1 MSISTY
7 SQLKST
13 IGDWLN
19 RGDLVAVVPS
29 FIALAESQIERALRV
44 RQMIGR
50 SVATIDTP
58 YSAVPADFLE
68 PKTFKIT
75 SSTPVQPLEFAT
87 MEQMDDFEASNFG
100 LRKPTYFSV
109 VGNQLRVHP
118 APDTAYTAEL
128 VYYAKLPKLSDSNPT
143 NWLLTSSPDVYLYG
157 ALLQSAPYLKD
168 DERMAVWS
176 ALYTAGLESVKTAD
190 QGATA
195 SGLIKSRVKSFGVR

>member
-1 MSISTY
+1 MSLSTY

-13 IGDWLN
+13 LGDWLN
-19 RGDLVAVVPS
+19 REDLVAVVPS
-29 FIALAESQIERALRV
+29 FIALAEAQIERALRV

-50 SVATIDTP
+50 STATIDTQ
-58 YSAVPADFLE
+58 YSAVPSDFLE
-68 PKTFKIT
+68 TKTFKIT
-75 SSTPVQPLEFAT
+75 SSAPIQPLQFAT
-87 MEQMDDFEASNFG
+87 MEQMDEFDATNSAAQ
-100 LRKPTYFSV
+100 RPTLFTI
-109 VGNQLRVHP
+109 VGNQIRVHP
-118 APDTAYTAEL
+118 APDTSYTAEL

-176 ALYTAGLESVKTAD
+176 SLYAAGLESIKTAD

-195 SGLIKSRVKSFGVR
+195 SGLIKSRVKPFGVR